1 MIFRPVSWPRFI
13 HTGSRA
19 PHKVRPTAHC
29 ICSRSGA
36 SGNLLNN
43 KEKVAWLFFDQINNY
58 ANFRRGSHLRRMP
71 STDLSTVIVDKYVQ
85 SITLVGK

>member
-1 MIFRPVSWPRFI
+1 MISRPVSWPRFM
-13 HTGSRA
+13 HTGRRV

-36 SGNLLNN
+36 SRNLLNN
-43 KEKVAWLFFDQINNY
+43 KQKAAWLFFDQVNNY
-58 ANFRRGSHLRRMP
+58 AKFRRGSRLGRMP

-85 SITLVGK
+85 